1 MICLFLLH
9 FRNFMPESILRASIR
24 SFFVALCGIAGLVI
38 GLMLI
43 IILIAGLFSIS
54 DKQEI
59 KYKYTP
65 EIMPNADGIRKEE
78 AHTSPVILKVN
89 IQGVIGLNSLKR
101 KDVAQLLVE
110 SRERSLDD
118 DRVKAILLSIDSPG
132 GTVIDSDG
140 IYREIKAYKE
150 KYNVPVYAYIDGFCA
165 SGGYYIASAADKIF
179 ASDTSL
185 IGSVGVLLPSVMN
198 FSQLMEKIGVQSIT
212 LYDGKGKDNLNPF
225 RPWRKG
231 EEENIQES
239 INYYYKMF
247 VNIAT
252 ESRPTLDKSKLID
265 VYGANVYPAAIAK
278 EYGFIDE
285 NNASYS
291 KTLKLLAEKIG
302 ILDNYYQVIEL
313 DHKGWTTELF
323 DSKLQLLSGKVTHH
337 LALPDE
343 ISSELSNQYLYLY
356 RP

>member
-1 MICLFLLH
+1 
-9 FRNFMPESILRASIR
+9 MPESILRASIR
-24 SFFVALCGIAGLVI
+24 AFFITLCGIVGLII
-38 GLMLI
+38 GLILI
-43 IILIAGLFSIS
+43 ICLFVILSNFS
-54 DKQEI
+54 DQPEL
-59 KYKYTP
+59 KYKYSA
-65 EIMPNADGIRKEE
+65 EVAPNAEGIRKIE
-78 AHTSPVILKVN
+78 AHTAPVILKVN
-89 IQGVIGLNSLKR
+89 IHGIIGLDSLTR
-101 KDVAQLLVE
+101 KAIAQQLVE
-110 SRERSLDD
+110 SRERSLDK

-150 KYNVPVYAYIDGFCA
+150 LYQVPVYAYIDGFCA

-179 ASDTSL
+179 ASDASL
-185 IGSVGVLLPSVMN
+185 IGSIGVLLPSIMN

-252 ESRPTLDKSKLID
+252 ASRPALDKNKLIEE
-265 VYGANVYPAAIAK
+265 YGANVYPAEIAK
-278 EYGFIDE
+278 EYGYIDE
-285 NNASYS
+285 SKASYNS
-291 KTLKLLAEKIG
+291 TLELLAEKIG
-302 ILDNYYQVIEL
+302 IVDGYYQVVEL
-313 DHKGWTTELF
+313 DHKSWTSELF
-323 DSKLQLLSGKVTHH
+323 DNHLQLLSGKVTHQ
-337 LALPDE
+337 LALPPE
-343 ISSELSNQYLYLY
+343 MSAELSNHYLYLY